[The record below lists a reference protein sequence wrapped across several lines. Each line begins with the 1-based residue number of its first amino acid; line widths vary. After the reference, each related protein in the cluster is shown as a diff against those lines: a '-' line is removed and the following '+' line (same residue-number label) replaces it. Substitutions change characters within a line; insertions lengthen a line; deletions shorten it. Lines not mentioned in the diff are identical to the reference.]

1 MDIKTLTI
9 NQAHEL
15 LISKKMSVLELVDAV
30 LKVAEEECD
39 LNAYLEIFDDARTQA
54 ESAQK
59 MIDEGRSTMMTGIP
73 IAMKDN
79 ILIKGKIASASSKML
94 ENYTA
99 TYDAFVTKKLRE
111 AGAVFIGRT
120 NMDEFAMGGSTEN
133 SAFGV
138 TKNPHDKTRV
148 PGGSSGGSAAALAS
162 GAALGAL
169 GTDTGGSIRQPAAFC
184 GVVGLKPTYG
194 SVSRSGLI
202 AMASSLDQAGL
213 FAKTVEDAE
222 IIFDCIKG
230 HDPMDSTSY
239 TDEPASRQ
247 APPSNQ
253 QIRVLDM
260 KKKAMAGLG
269 ERVIGV
275 PTEFV
280 NAKGVDPR
288 VLKNFEESIEK
299 MKKLGYEVKEIN
311 LASFNRALS
320 TYYILM
326 PAEVSSNLARFDGVR
341 YGYHADGENLL
352 DDYMRSR
359 GEGFGGEVRRR
370 ILLGTYVLSS
380 GYYDAYYSKAIA
392 AREVIKK
399 TLGIAFQDVDI
410 IATPT
415 TPTPAFKIGEK
426 SNDPL
431 QMYLA
436 DIFTVPVNIA
446 GVPAISIPSG
456 FVEEGDVK
464 LPLGIQFIA
473 PHFGEDALFA
483 IGKDFEK
490 ARIDNNI

>member
-1 MDIKTLTI
+1 MDIKNLTI
-9 NQAHEL
+9 KQAHEL
-15 LISKKMSVLELVDAV
+15 LISKKMSVLELVEEV
-30 LKVAEEECD
+30 LKEAKGSRD
-39 LNAYLEIFDDARTQA
+39 LNAYLEIFDDVRTQA
-54 ESAQK
+54 GVAQK
-59 MIDEGRSTMMTGIP
+59 MIDGGGASMMTGIP
-73 IAMKDN
+73 VAMKDN

-94 ENYTA
+94 ENYVA
-99 TYDAFVTKKLRE
+99 TYDAFVTKKLRD

-148 PGGSSGGSAAALAS
+148 PGGSSGGSAAALAT

-169 GTDTGGSIRQPAAFC
+169 GSDTGGSIRQPAAFC

-202 AMASSLDQAGL
+202 AMASSLDQIGP
-213 FAKTVEDAE
+213 FAKTVEDVE

-230 HDPMDSTSY
+230 HDPMDSTSSP
-239 TDEPASRQ
+239 DSSARIENKMP
-247 APPSNQ
+247 
-253 QIRVLDM
+253 
-260 KKKAMAGLG
+260 K
-269 ERVIGV
+269 VIGV

-280 NAKGVDPR
+280 HAKGVDQR
-288 VLKNFEESIEK
+288 VIENFTASLEQLKK
-299 MKKLGYEVKEIN
+299 AGYEIREISLPS
-311 LASFNRALS
+311 LAHGLAV
-320 TYYILM
+320 YYILM
-326 PAEVSSNLARFDGVR
+326 PAEVSSNLARLDGVR
-341 YGYHADGENLL
+341 YGHHANGANLL
-352 DDYMRSR
+352 EDYMHSR
-359 GEGFGGEVRRR
+359 GEGFGREVRRR

-380 GYYDAYYSKAIA
+380 GYYDAYYSRACA
-392 AREVIKK
+392 VREMLKRDLK
-399 TLGIAFQDVDI
+399 EAFEGVDI

-446 GVPAISIPSG
+446 GVPAMSVPSG
-456 FVEEGDVK
+456 FAEEAGVR

-473 PHFGEDALFA
+473 PHFGEEMLFA
-483 IGKDFEK
+483 TGKDFEK
-490 ARIDNNI
+490 VRESTII

>member
-1 MDIKTLTI
+1 MDVKNLTI
-9 NQAHEL
+9 KQAHEL
-15 LISKKMSVLELVDAV
+15 LISKKMSVLELVEAT
-30 LKVAEEECD
+30 LKVAESTRD
-39 LNAYLEIFDDARTQA
+39 LNAYLEIFDDVQSQA
-54 ESAQK
+54 GVAQK
-59 MIDEGRSTMMTGIP
+59 MIDDGRSTMMTGIP

-148 PGGSSGGSAAALAS
+148 PGGSSGGSAATLAS
-162 GAALGAL
+162 GSALGAL

-202 AMASSLDQAGL
+202 AMASSLDQAGP

-230 HDPMDSTSY
+230 YDKMDSTSY
-239 TDEPASRQ
+239 AD
-247 APPSNQ
+247 
-253 QIRVLDM
+253 VHL
-260 KKKAMAGLG
+260 KKENKKP
-269 ERVIGV
+269 RVIGV

-299 MKKLGYEVKEIN
+299 MKKLGYEVKEID
-311 LASFNRALS
+311 LTSFKQGLS
-320 TYYILM
+320 IYYILM

-341 YGYHADGENLL
+341 YGYHADGANLL

-380 GYYDAYYSKAIA
+380 GYYDAYYSKAVA
-392 AREVIKK
+392 AREIIKK
-399 TLGIAFQDVDI
+399 TLEVAFRDVDI

-426 SNDPL
+426 SSDPL

-456 FVEEGDVK
+456 FIEEVDAK

-483 IGKDFEK
+483 TGKDFEK
-490 ARIDNNI
+490 ARIFNNI